1 MFWVH
6 GLGGIIVMQKTNTA
20 REIGWARK
28 REKGT
33 RERRALRVPKEKEC
47 WWCWGQEGVEGL
59 VLNGSVQ

>member
-1 MFWVH
+1 
-6 GLGGIIVMQKTNTA
+6 MQKTNTA

-33 RERRALRVPKEKEC
+33 RERRALRVPKEKER